1 MVLGTAHGD
10 SGWAEGSQATLANSI
25 NPDSPH
31 PRGLVGM
38 PTWKGVFGGFC
49 GAKARSSRETH
60 WESRAVSAPT
70 IRTIFQGVVFIS
82 PPPSLPSRAQETL
95 AILFATVS
103 WLYFIGRKGSNPAR
117 PDAGNAR
124 QNFWRAVPAYGRESQ
139 TLPGPSE
146 NARKI
151 IAVIFL
157 GPAGRMKCALEGRIS
172 SEIVPRVSTRSLARW
187 RN

>member
-1 MVLGTAHGD
+1 
-10 SGWAEGSQATLANSI
+10 
-25 NPDSPH
+25 
-31 PRGLVGM
+31 M
-38 PTWKGVFGGFC
+38 PTWKGVFGGSA
-49 GAKARSSRETH
+49 GRRH
-60 WESRAVSAPT
+60 GRRGRLIWESRAVSAPT
-70 IRTIFQGVVFIS
+70 IRTIFQGVVFIF
-82 PPPSLPSRAQETL
+82 PHPSLPSRAQETL
-95 AILFATVS
+95 AFFFATVS

-157 GPAGRMKCALEGRIS
+157 GPAGRMKSPQEGPKC
-172 SEIVPRVSTRSLARW
+172 SEIVPRVSMRSLARW
-187 RN
+187 RNETPFYMGGWGMRDPPPSPENHNFSKF